1 MKKLLM
7 LLSLFTLSA
16 MALAVPATVGAPIT
30 GGIGSTGS
38 TTEIFVTA
46 NVVEG
51 VAVNQSA
58 PIDFGNLPRG
68 LFSANEMVRER
79 TRGIVSYKGTPGSSI
94 TTKFDTPQDIE
105 LEWYSANGTTEPV
118 GSTAT
123 LEKITGVKVNGG
135 SDLTGTAT
143 THILDATTGQK
154 EIFLT
159 ASFAAGGNTSG
170 NLSSNQKLGAY
181 KGKVIVSAE
190 KI

>member
-16 MALAVPATVGAPIT
+16 MALAVPANVGAPIT
-30 GGIGSTGS
+30 GGIGATGS

-68 LFSANEMVRER
+68 LFSANEIVRER
-79 TRGIVSYKGTPGSSI
+79 TRGIVSYKGTPGSTI

-105 LEWYSANGTTEPV
+105 LEWYSANGTTEPT

-143 THILDATTGQK
+143 THILDVATGQK

>member
-1 MKKLLM
+1 MRKFLMMSALLAV
-7 LLSLFTLSA
+7 SA
-16 MALAVPATVGAPIT
+16 IALAIPANVGAPIT

-68 LFSANEMVRER
+68 LFSANELVRER
-79 TRGIVSYKGTPGSSI
+79 TRGIVSYKGTPGSTI
-94 TTKFDTPQDIE
+94 TTKFDTPMDIE
-105 LEWYSANGTTEPV
+105 LDWFSVNGTTEPT

-135 SDLTGTAT
+135 SELTGTPV
-143 THILDATTGQK
+143 THILDATTGTK
-154 EIFLT
+154 EIYLT
-159 ASFAAGGNTSG
+159 ASFAAGGGAAG
-170 NLSSNQKLGAY
+170 NLSTNQKLGAY
-181 KGKVIVSAE
+181 RGKVIVSAE

>member
-1 MKKLLM
+1 MRKFLMMSALLAV
-7 LLSLFTLSA
+7 SA
-16 MALAVPATVGAPIT
+16 IALAIPANVGAPIT

-68 LFSANEMVRER
+68 LFSANELVRER
-79 TRGIVSYKGTPGSSI
+79 TRGIVSYKGTPGSLI

-105 LEWYSANGTTEPV
+105 LDWYSVNGTTEPT

-123 LEKITGVKVNGG
+123 LEKITGVNINGG
-135 SDLTGTAT
+135 SELTGSAV
-143 THILDATTGQK
+143 THILDATTGTK
-154 EIFLT
+154 EIYLT
-159 ASFAAGGNTSG
+159 ASFAAGGTAAG
-170 NLSSNQKLGAY
+170 NLSTNQKLGAY
-181 KGKVIVSAE
+181 RGKVVVSAE